1 MTHQRELIAP
11 KAPTTPVSFGGSRRT
26 ERATPNDLLKQAARR
41 LEIMSLLAT
50 AIWTAS
56 SIAWHIQLGSASG
69 RLGFAPYQLSDNIAV
84 VAVIASLAM
93 FYYARSTKSDPKFI
107 PNLGLAYM
115 VVTAGAIGLITH
127 WSIDPRIAAMPILPT
142 ISWIGVVILM
152 FAAVIP
158 ISTKKTIIAG
168 LIAASMNPVGMLIAR
183 ERGVWAFD
191 SPLDTLM
198 MHFPDYLLIGVA
210 VVIARV
216 VIQLGQEV
224 SRAREMG
231 SYQIGDLLK
240 RGGMG
245 EVYRATHTMLAR
257 PAAIK
262 LIRPEMLGGGNGD
275 DAQVAVRRFYRE
287 AAAAANLRSPHTVE
301 LFDFGVTE
309 DQTLYF
315 VMELLEG
322 MDLESMVQKYGP
334 LPAPRVI
341 HILCQ
346 ACESLEE
353 AHARGLVHRDIKPA
367 NIHVGRVGIRDD
379 FVKVLNFG
387 LVKAMGPTSE
397 VSINAVDF
405 GLLTSMGANT
415 ALSPDTAVSGTPGT
429 PAYMAPEMALGE
441 TVDGRS
447 DIYALGCVA
456 YYLLTGQLVFTAE
469 STVQMIARHLH
480 HAAVAPSTRGGIEI
494 PQELDRLVL
503 SCLAKNP
510 DDRPAT
516 VAELSDA
523 LRALDI
529 QPWSE
534 AQATEWWA
542 LNQTERS
549 TTTTLGAATQLT
561 GSLAV

>member
-1 MTHQRELIAP
+1 MPQSELITR
-11 KAPTTPVSFGGSRRT
+11 KAQSTPRSSGGSRRP
-26 ERATPNDLLKQAARR
+26 ERATPDDLLKQASRR
-41 LEIMSLLAT
+41 LEIISVLAT
-50 AIWTAS
+50 ALWTVS
-56 SIAWHIQLGSASG
+56 SIAWHLQLGSASG
-69 RLGFAPYQLSDNIAV
+69 HLGFAPYQLSDNIAV

-93 FYYARSTKSDPKFI
+93 FYYARNPNSEPKFI
-107 PNLGLAYM
+107 PNLGLGYM
-115 VVTAGAIGLITH
+115 VLTSAAIGLITH
-127 WSIDPRIAAMPILPT
+127 WYIDPNIAPPPIVPT

-158 ISTKKTIIAG
+158 ISTRKTIIAG
-168 LIAASMNPVGMLIAR
+168 LIAASMNPIGMLIAR
-183 ERGVWAFD
+183 ERGVWHFG
-191 SPLDTLM
+191 SSLDALM
-198 MHFPDYLLIGVA
+198 MHYPDYVLIGVA

-216 VIQLGQEV
+216 VTRLGQEV

-231 SYQIGDLLK
+231 SYQLGDLLK

-262 LIRPEMLGGGNGD
+262 LIRPEMLGGDNGD
-275 DAQVAVRRFYRE
+275 DAQIAVKRFYRE
-287 AAAAANLRSPHTVE
+287 AEAAANLRSPHTVE

-322 MDLESMVQKYGP
+322 MDLESMVQKHGP
-334 LPAPRVI
+334 LPAARVI

-367 NIHVGRVGIRDD
+367 NIHVGHVGIRDD
-379 FVKVLNFG
+379 FVKVLDFG
-387 LVKAMGPTSE
+387 LVKSVAASSE
-397 VSINAVDF
+397 VSLKSLDF
-405 GLLTSMGANT
+405 GLVKSAAASSQLY
-415 ALSPDTAVSGTPGT
+415 PDTVVGSTPGT

-456 YYLLTGQLVFTAE
+456 YYLLTGKLVFEAD
-469 STVQMIARHLH
+469 STIQMVAKHLH
-480 HAAVAPSTRGGIEI
+480 HEAVAPSVRGGIEI

-510 DDRPAT
+510 NARPAT
-516 VAELSDA
+516 AAELSHA
-523 LRALDI
+523 LRALDV

-542 LNQTERS
+542 RNRTEA
-549 TTTTLGAATQLT
+549 LC
-561 GSLAV
+561 

>member
-1 MTHQRELIAP
+1 MMRQPALIAP
-11 KAPTTPVSFGGSRRT
+11 KAQSTPRSFGGSGGPA
-26 ERATPNDLLKQAARR
+26 RATPNDLLKQAARR
-41 LEIMSLLAT
+41 LKIMSLLAT

-56 SIAWHIQLGSASG
+56 SIAWHLQLGSASG
-69 RLGFAPYQLSDNIAV
+69 KLGFAPYQLSDNIAV
-84 VAVIASLAM
+84 VAVIGSLAM
-93 FYYARSTKSDPKFI
+93 FFYARSTKSEPTLI

-115 VVTAGAIGLITH
+115 VLTAAAIGLITH

-142 ISWIGVVILM
+142 ISWVGVVILM

-158 ISTKKTIIAG
+158 INTKKTIIAG
-168 LIAASMNPVGMLIAR
+168 AIAASMNPLGMLIAR
-183 ERGVWAFD
+183 ERGVWHFD
-191 SPLDTLM
+191 SWLDTLM

-224 SRAREMG
+224 SKAREMG
-231 SYQIGDLLK
+231 SYQLGELLK

-245 EVYRATHTMLAR
+245 EVYKATHTMLAR

-262 LIRPEMLGGGNGD
+262 LIRPEMLGADNGD
-275 DAQVAVRRFYRE
+275 DAQIAVTRFYRE

-322 MDLESMVQKYGP
+322 MDLESMVQRHGP
-334 LPAPRVI
+334 LPAARVI

-346 ACESLEE
+346 VCESLEE

-367 NIHVGRVGIRDD
+367 NIHVGHVGIEDD
-379 FVKVLNFG
+379 FVKVLDFG
-387 LVKAMGPTSE
+387 LVKAVGPASE
-397 VSINAVDF
+397 VSVNALDF
-405 GLLTSMGANT
+405 GLVTSMGQSS
-415 ALSPDTAVSGTPGT
+415 LSPDTAVSGTPGT

-441 TVDGRS
+441 TVDARS

-456 YYLLTGQLVFTAE
+456 YYLLTGELVFDAD
-469 STVQMIARHLH
+469 STIQMIARHLH
-480 HAAVAPSTRGGIEI
+480 HDAVAPSARGGVEI

-503 SCLAKNP
+503 SCLSKNP
-510 DDRPAT
+510 DNRPAT
-516 VAELSDA
+516 AAKLSRA
-523 LRALDI
+523 LRALDV

-534 AQATEWWA
+534 EQATEWWA
-542 LNQTERS
+542 LNHAGRS
-549 TTTTLGAATQLT
+549 NSTTLGTATQAT
-561 GSLAV
+561 ESIAV

>member
-1 MTHQRELIAP
+1 
-11 KAPTTPVSFGGSRRT
+11 
-26 ERATPNDLLKQAARR
+26 
-41 LEIMSLLAT
+41 MSLLAT
-50 AIWTAS
+50 AIWTVS

-69 RLGFAPYQLSDNIAV
+69 QFGFAPYQLSDNIAV

-93 FYYARSTKSDPKFI
+93 FYYARSTKSEPKLI

-115 VVTAGAIGLITH
+115 VLTAAAIGLITH

-183 ERGVWAFD
+183 ERGVWQFD
-191 SPLDTLM
+191 SALDTLM

-224 SRAREMG
+224 SKAREMG
-231 SYQIGDLLK
+231 SYQLGDLLK

-245 EVYRATHTMLAR
+245 EVYKATHTMLAR

-275 DAQVAVRRFYRE
+275 DAQIAVKRFYRE

-322 MDLESMVQKYGP
+322 MDLESMVQRHGP

-367 NIHVGRVGIRDD
+367 NIHVGHVGIHDD
-379 FVKVLNFG
+379 FVKVLDFG
-387 LVKAMGPTSE
+387 LVKAVGPASD
-397 VSINAVDF
+397 VSLRALDF
-405 GLLTSMGANT
+405 GLVTSMGESSD
-415 ALSPDTAVSGTPGT
+415 LSPDTAVSGTPGT

-456 YYLLTGQLVFTAE
+456 YYLLTGELVFDAD

-480 HAAVAPSTRGGIEI
+480 HEAAAPSARGGIEI

-503 SCLAKNP
+503 SCLEKNP
-510 DDRPAT
+510 DKRPAT
-516 VAELSDA
+516 AAKLSQA
-523 LRALDI
+523 LRALDV

-534 AQATEWWA
+534 EQAREWWA
-542 LNQTERS
+542 LNHTERS
-549 TTTTLGAATQLT
+549 TTTTLGTPTQLT

>member
-1 MTHQRELIAP
+1 MRQLELIVP
-11 KAPTTPVSFGGSRRT
+11 KAQSTPRSFTGSRRA

-50 AIWTAS
+50 AIWTVS
-56 SIAWHIQLGSASG
+56 SIAWHVQLGSASG

-93 FYYARSTKSDPKFI
+93 FYYARSTRSDPKFI
-107 PNLGLAYM
+107 PNIGLAYM
-115 VVTAGAIGLITH
+115 VVTAAAIGLITH

-183 ERGVWAFD
+183 ERGVWTFD

-367 NIHVGRVGIRDD
+367 NIHIGRVGIRED
-379 FVKVLNFG
+379 FVKVLDFG
-387 LVKAMGPTSE
+387 LVKAVAPDSD
-397 VSINAVDF
+397 VPRALDF
-405 GLLTSMGANT
+405 GLLTSMGDT
-415 ALSPDTAVSGTPGT
+415 SVLSPDTAVSGTPGT

-441 TVDGRS
+441 TVGARS

-456 YYLLTGQLVFTAE
+456 YYLLTGELVFTAD
-469 STVQMIARHLH
+469 SSVQMIARHLH
-480 HAAVAPSTRGGIEI
+480 HAAVAPSARGRPEI
-494 PQELDRLVL
+494 SPELDRLVL

-510 DDRPAT
+510 EERPAT
-516 VAELSDA
+516 AAALSHA
-523 LRALDI
+523 LRELDVT
-529 QPWSE
+529 PWSE
-534 AQATEWWA
+534 EQATEWWE
-542 LNQTERS
+542 LNNRHQS
-549 TTTTLGAATQLT
+549 TPTTLGTATQLT
-561 GSLAV
+561 GSLAI

>member
-1 MTHQRELIAP
+1 
-11 KAPTTPVSFGGSRRT
+11 
-26 ERATPNDLLKQAARR
+26 
-41 LEIMSLLAT
+41 MSLLAT

-56 SIAWHIQLGSASG
+56 SIAWHLQLGSASG
-69 RLGFAPYQLSDNIAV
+69 KLGFAPYQLSDNIAV

-93 FYYARSTKSDPKFI
+93 FLYARSAKTEPKLI

-115 VVTAGAIGLITH
+115 VLTAGAIGLITH

-142 ISWIGVVILM
+142 ISWVGVVILM

-158 ISTKKTIIAG
+158 INTKKTIIAG
-168 LIAASMNPVGMLIAR
+168 VLAASMNPVGMLIAR
-183 ERGVWAFD
+183 ERGVWHFD
-191 SPLDTLM
+191 SWLDTLM

-224 SRAREMG
+224 SKAREMG
-231 SYQIGDLLK
+231 SYQLGELLK

-245 EVYRATHTMLAR
+245 EVYKATQTMLAR

-262 LIRPEMLGGGNGD
+262 LIRPEMLGAGNGD
-275 DAQVAVRRFYRE
+275 DAQIAVTRFYRE

-322 MDLESMVQKYGP
+322 MDLESMVQRHGP
-334 LPAPRVI
+334 LPASRVI
-341 HILCQ
+341 HILRQ
-346 ACESLEE
+346 VCESLQE

-367 NIHVGRVGIRDD
+367 NIHVGHVGIEDD
-379 FVKVLNFG
+379 FVKVLDFG
-387 LVKAMGPTSE
+387 LVKAVGPASE
-397 VSINAVDF
+397 VSLNALDF
-405 GLLTSMGANT
+405 GLVTSLGKAS
-415 ALSPDTAVSGTPGT
+415 LSPDTAVSGTPGT

-441 TVDGRS
+441 TVDARS

-456 YYLLTGQLVFTAE
+456 YYLLTGELVFDAD

-480 HAAVAPSTRGGIEI
+480 HDAVAPSVRGGVEI
-494 PQELDRLVL
+494 PEELDRLIL
-503 SCLAKNP
+503 SCLSKNP
-510 DDRPAT
+510 DNRPPSA
-516 VAELSDA
+516 AKLSHA
-523 LRALDI
+523 LKALDVE
-529 QPWSE
+529 PWSE
-534 AQATEWWA
+534 KQATEWWA
-542 LNQTERS
+542 LNQSGGS
-549 TTTTLGAATQLT
+549 TNTPLGIATQAT
-561 GSLAV
+561 ESIAV